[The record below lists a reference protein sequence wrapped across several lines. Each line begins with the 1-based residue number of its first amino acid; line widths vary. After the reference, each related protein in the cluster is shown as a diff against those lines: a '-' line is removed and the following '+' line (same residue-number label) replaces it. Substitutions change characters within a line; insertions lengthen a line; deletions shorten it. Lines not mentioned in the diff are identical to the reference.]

1 MEVVMNYLLCLF
13 FNVLFRSYS
22 FFALYANIDGF
33 VYKGAPL
40 AISERTEMDRW
51 IISRLNTTVKLTDEY
66 LEEYEPTRAAREI
79 EHFVEELSNW
89 YIRRTRRRFWKEGKS
104 LDKTA
109 AYQTLFECLI
119 KIGRIM

>member
-13 FNVLFRSYS
+13 FNILLNSYS
-22 FFALYANIDGF
+22 FFALYANIYGF

-66 LEEYEPTRAAREI
+66 MEEYEPTRAAREI
-79 EHFVEELSNW
+79 EHRSEE
-89 YIRRTRRRFWKEGKS
+89 RRVGKECMERGSGVAEKKNEAS
-104 LDKTA
+104 EDRGV
-109 AYQTLFECLI
+109 QS
-119 KIGRIM
+119 

>member
-1 MEVVMNYLLCLF
+1 MVQRKF
-13 FNVLFRSYS
+13 FNTIVNTYS

-79 EHFVEELSNW
+79 EHFVEELRSEEHTSELQS
-89 YIRRTRRRFWKEGKS
+89 RGHLVCRLLLEKKHT
-104 LDKTA
+104 T
-109 AYQTLFECLI
+109 
-119 KIGRIM
+119 

>member
-13 FNVLFRSYS
+13 FNILLNSYS
-22 FFALYANIDGF
+22 FFALYANIYGF

-66 LEEYEPTRAAREI
+66 MEEYEPTRAAREI

-104 LDKTA
+104 LDKT
-109 AYQTLFECLI
+109 E
-119 KIGRIM
+119 IGRAHV